1 MLFNPP
7 DPRRRPYPPV
17 YRQGGRPPNR
27 MRRQNDAFF
36 YPNQFIRHQK
46 SFSNPYQQQRP
57 FSRFERM
64 PSHFNNIMGHVGTIT
79 KGVNMMRQFGSIL
92 SLFR

>member
-27 MRRQNDAFF
+27 MRRQNNAFF
-36 YPNQFIRHQK
+36 NPNNFNRREQ
-46 SFSNPYQQQRP
+46 SFFNPYQQQPP
-57 FSRFERM
+57 FSERA
-64 PSHFNNIMGHVGTIT
+64 PNHFNNIMGHVGTIT
-79 KGVNMMRQFGSIL
+79 KGVNMMRQVGSIL